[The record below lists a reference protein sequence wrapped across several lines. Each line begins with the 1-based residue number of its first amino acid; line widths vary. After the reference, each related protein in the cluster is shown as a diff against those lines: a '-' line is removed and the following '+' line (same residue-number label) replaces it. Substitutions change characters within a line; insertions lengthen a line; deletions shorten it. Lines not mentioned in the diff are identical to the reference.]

1 MRRKDDEHLKYIDK
15 PTNDIDKSQNDI
27 YGWRKYRS
35 MSLSTF
41 SSITSLQLFKK
52 YLDDN
57 KYDKALQIANMF
69 KLNTDKAYQSQFNY
83 LINQYNQK
91 NKDNQSQND
100 NNNNNNNNQDTN
112 TQHA

>member
-1 MRRKDDEHLKYIDK
+1 MGQCAKGIDK
-15 PTNDIDKSQNDI
+15 SEYNEEKGETVKSEGNDIDKSQNDI

-69 KLNTDKAYQSQFNY
+69 KLNTDKAYQA
-83 LINQYNQK
+83 QYK
-91 NKDNQSQND
+91 RLAWSPGCCIIVRCDSVRGV
-100 NNNNNNNNQDTN
+100 
-112 TQHA
+112 